1 MGVIISLAILVA
13 MVVAVLVY
21 ALIIEIKKDYEKV
34 K

>member
-13 MVVAVLVY
+13 MVVTVLVY
-21 ALIIEIKKDYEKV
+21 ALIVEIKKDYEKV